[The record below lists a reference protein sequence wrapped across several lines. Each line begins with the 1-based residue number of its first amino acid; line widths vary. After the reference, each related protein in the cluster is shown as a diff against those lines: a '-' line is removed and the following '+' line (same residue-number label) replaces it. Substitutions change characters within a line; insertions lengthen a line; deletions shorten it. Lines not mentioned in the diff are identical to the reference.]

1 MSDQSLSDIWRT
13 CLPWSNSRAT
23 WEWRVKAMGDRQ
35 TETLR
40 DKWLQ
45 QPMQNLQHTKN
56 MFMMLSFSSDH
67 QFWDVLSFVGT
78 FRDFLRFLVF
88 FFWGLFSWQFTF
100 SLTFFECFEVCW
112 DCLIFLICQGDTVY
126 VWCVQRVFFYMLF
139 DCGIFAMHLLKYVIL
154 NDCALIVLE
163 DLEDSERVFFV
174 FCMFFFRFLRLCSCL
189 FIFTSLLLI
198 RDLIPI

>member
-88 FFWGLFSWQFTF
+88 FS
-100 SLTFFECFEVCW
+100 EVCSL
-112 DCLIFLICQGDTVY
+112 DNLLSPSPFLNVLRCAEIAWY
-126 VWCVQRVFFYMLF
+126 FS
-139 DCGIFAMHLLKYVIL
+139 FAKVIL
-154 NDCALIVLE
+154 YMFDVFNVSFLHAFWLWHFCDAFIEICYTQWLCAY
-163 DLEDSERVFFV
+163 
-174 FCMFFFRFLRLCSCL
+174 CFRRFRG
-189 FIFTSLLLI
+189 
-198 RDLIPI
+198 

>member
-23 WEWRVKAMGDRQ
+23 WERRVKAMGDRQ

-88 FFWGLFSWQFTF
+88 FLRFVLLTIYFLPHLFWMFWGVLRLLDISHLPRWYCICLMCSTCLFFT
-100 SLTFFECFEVCW
+100 C
-112 DCLIFLICQGDTVY
+112 FLIVAFLWCIYWNMLYSMTV
-126 VWCVQRVFFYMLF
+126 RLLF
-139 DCGIFAMHLLKYVIL
+139 
-154 NDCALIVLE
+154 
-163 DLEDSERVFFV
+163 
-174 FCMFFFRFLRLCSCL
+174 
-189 FIFTSLLLI
+189 
-198 RDLIPI
+198 

>member
-56 MFMMLSFSSDH
+56 MFMMLSFH
-67 QFWDVLSFVGT
+67 LIINFEMCWALLGRFEIFWG
-78 FRDFLRFLVF
+78 FLVF
-88 FFWGLFSWQFTF
+88 FLRFVLLTIYFLPHLFWMFWG
-100 SLTFFECFEVCW
+100 V
-112 DCLIFLICQGDTVY
+112 
-126 VWCVQRVFFYMLF
+126 
-139 DCGIFAMHLLKYVIL
+139 
-154 NDCALIVLE
+154 
-163 DLEDSERVFFV
+163 
-174 FCMFFFRFLRLCSCL
+174 LRLLDISHLPRWYCICLMCSTCL
-189 FIFTSLLLI
+189 FLHAFWLWHFCDAFIEICYTQWLCAYCF
-198 RDLIPI
+198 RRFRG

>member
-23 WEWRVKAMGDRQ
+23 WEWRVKAMRPW
-35 TETLR
+35 ETN
-40 DKWLQ
+40 DC
-45 QPMQNLQHTKN
+45 
-56 MFMMLSFSSDH
+56 SSQCRICNTQKTCLWCWVFH
-67 QFWDVLSFVGT
+67 LIINFEMCWALLGRFEIFWGFLF
-78 FRDFLRFLVF
+78 FFLRFVLLTIYF
-88 FFWGLFSWQFTF
+88 LPHLFWMFWGVLRLLDISHLPRWY
-100 SLTFFECFEVCW
+100 CI
-112 DCLIFLICQGDTVY
+112 CLMCSTCL
-126 VWCVQRVFFYMLF
+126 FYMLF

>member
-56 MFMMLSFSSDH
+56 MFMMLSFH
-67 QFWDVLSFVGT
+67 LIINFEMCWALLGRFEIFWG
-78 FRDFLRFLVF
+78 FLVF
-88 FFWGLFSWQFTF
+88 FLRFVLLTIYFLPHLFWMFWGVLRLLDISHLPRWY
-100 SLTFFECFEVCW
+100 CI
-112 DCLIFLICQGDTVY
+112 CLMCSTCL
-126 VWCVQRVFFYMLF
+126 FYMLF